1 MSWHHDSCCTT
12 IVPAPFIT
20 SLEPASGRC
29 RFSSKWIVHIIIFKR
44 VKIFAKNL
52 VLEVEILSEQ
62 FGQFVSGQLVNY
74 QDLTPGCRAAVVP
87 TLATATTSV
96 MEPGATTPQHYSMGR
111 RRLRDWQLSM
121 LSLSVFMTM
130 CWCGDMK
137 WWCWQ
142 NAADATFVTSLRG
155 WMRIRTIWWQ
165 LTISV
170 ACMHVSQK
178 MCL

>member
-12 IVPAPFIT
+12 ITIPAPFIT

-52 VLEVEILSEQ
+52 VLEVETLSEQ
-62 FGQFVSGQLVNY
+62 FGQFVNGQLVNY
-74 QDLTPGCRAAVVP
+74 QDLTPDCRAAVVP

-96 MEPGATTPQHYSMGR
+96 MEPGATAPQHGEEEVAWLTVVDVVTVSVHDNVLMWTYEMM
-111 RRLRDWQLSM
+111 M
-121 LSLSVFMTM
+121 LAKCS
-130 CWCGDMK
+130 WCNICDIAPRMNEN
-137 WWCWQ
+137 Q
-142 NAADATFVTSLRG
+142 DNLVTADN
-155 WMRIRTIWWQ
+155 Q
-165 LTISV
+165 C
-170 ACMHVSQK
+170 CMHVSQK